1 MSCSWGLSRLGHLLR
16 WHPVTPARETLA
28 PESLKKPSEKQR
40 PQGKPRTTWIRIEL
54 TLHIHG
60 QPAVRCPHGY
70 PAATPIF
77 ACQWFPMAVHCSS
90 STWVDSQWLGVVA
103 TTTVG
108 GDRSGR
114 YFSSSR
120 WRYPLQLSKFYMEM
134 NSNSVKMC
142 FVSKAS
148 CAVYG
153 GGRPLGSYSA
163 VAVAEAKWLL
173 LRTYG
178 GQFIYWDLQPQLSE
192 LNDANFITKSST
204 ITEDIQEWRG
214 LGKGAV

>member
-16 WHPVTPARETLA
+16 LHPVTPARETLA
-28 PESLKKPSEKQR
+28 PESLKKPPEKQR

-60 QPAVRCPHGY
+60 QPAVRCPHSCC
-70 PAATPIF
+70 AATPIF
-77 ACQWFPMAVHCSS
+77 ACQWFLMAFHCSS
-90 STWVDSQWLGVVA
+90 STWVDSQRLGVVA
-103 TTTVG
+103 TTTVW

-114 YFSSSR
+114 YCSSR
-120 WRYPLQLSKFYMEM
+120 WRNPQQLSWFYMEM
-134 NSNSVKMC
+134 NMNSVKMC
-142 FVSKAS
+142 SVSKAF

-163 VAVAEAKWLL
+163 VAVAEAKWLP

-178 GQFIYWDLQPQLSE
+178 GQFIYSDLKPQLSE
-192 LNDANFITKSST
+192 LNEANFITKLST
-204 ITEDIQEWRG
+204 IAEDIQEWRG